1 MTPLMATQHSPP
13 PSPTL
18 ATLAA
23 TPQSPPPNSPMLAT
37 LATFADL
44 AALTATHD
52 LAATNGSLTPMRAS
66 LIRSDYLPHQMAPLI
81 RYSGQVSDFHVTL
94 EGTTKALS
102 TEAYKALASKTRVH
116 AELRNI
122 SPALVAEGR
131 ALPATECTLN
141 LAETDVVD
149 ELTGAHARLIRG
161 SVIIFSGAKSVDFA
175 LEVVRANPD
184 TAHMA
189 WIDRLELLERMSA
202 TSEASVSKKVSNER
216 YVVGVAIR
224 SNKKTRLP
232 SLMVTQLQ
240 LSSLAKREK
249 HDQAYSAQA
258 TLDCINKDKVEGY
271 ARNIVNRILKGTVHV
286 PASMD
291 LQSYPY
297 LSQAFAAASDT
308 KMHQRYIDAMN
319 TLSALSK
326 KALKDVKATV
336 AHLDAATLD
345 TAIMQALHSNVLMS
359 QVHLSTFLTVPA
371 VKERLDALLV
381 RTSFRRLCTMIQHK
395 SARSHHDGLATASV
409 EPQTQAGNITCNAE
423 ELRALLQP
431 VWNVT
436 VAISLVRIP
445 LYGAYPTTN
454 DGMLLG
460 EVDGVNFDSFHM
472 SPFTT
477 LVDEISASFVP
488 KIRKLWTPNGTLTAA
503 DIAMAYMLLLFLVCN
518 VEEPDVANNI
528 LTPPYAAALLE
539 LPRDSAAFE
548 RHVHGLFEKGCLRE
562 RHSRMQCTASGFD
575 DNGIKLSGWRYT
587 MVLWKKLAATNVGA
601 ALTAENMSLKNIL
614 DLIAVPWTLRGK
626 WLVAR
631 ELRLLLLN
639 VTHDGD
645 LQSCNSGGKKL
656 MDVLG
661 IAGKGK
667 EVFVHALTD
676 QCAATTGVDTVAHE
690 LKATGLPD
698 ADTKPLLK
706 LICACSDVEKE
717 GMTCDPT
724 KVVRWTLRC
733 LENGER
739 KRMPAFYTPA
749 EKRTAYWARIKGTFD
764 IINVDS
770 QGVTLTAAT
779 RNTAPLPFPI
789 HKCLRAL
796 TSASSSVLLTHRAIR
811 PLLAYTH
818 GHHIPGNRS
827 SRSCGTAPRYSTNC
841 ATQGAPT
848 AGSGGPEARD
858 EACHDPSVHSRGSRE
873 ASPDFTLGG
882 PSDRTYWCKPKA
894 HRPRWTTA
902 HRQGEEQACKNC
914 PD

>member
-1 MTPLMATQHSPP
+1 
-13 PSPTL
+13 
-18 ATLAA
+18 
-23 TPQSPPPNSPMLAT
+23 
-37 LATFADL
+37 
-44 AALTATHD
+44 
-52 LAATNGSLTPMRAS
+52 
-66 LIRSDYLPHQMAPLI
+66 MAPLI

-102 TEAYKALASKTRVH
+102 TEAYKALASNTRVH

-202 TSEASVSKKVSNER
+202 TSEANVSKKVSNER

-249 HDQAYSAQA
+249 HDQAYSAQT
-258 TLDCINKDKVEGY
+258 TLDGINKDKVEEY

-286 PASMD
+286 PTSMD

-297 LSQAFAAASDT
+297 LSQAFTAASDT
-308 KMHQRYIDAMN
+308 KMHQQYIDAMN

-326 KALKDVKATV
+326 KAIKDVQATV
-336 AHLDAATLD
+336 NDLDAATLD

-359 QVHLSTFLTVPA
+359 QVQLSTFLTVPA

-381 RTSFRRLCTMIQHK
+381 KSSFRRLCTMIQHK
-395 SARSHHDGLATASV
+395 SARSHHHDGLATASV
-409 EPQTQAGNITCNAE
+409 EPQTPAGNITCNAE
-423 ELRALLQP
+423 DLRALLQP

-436 VAISLVRIP
+436 IAISLVRIP
-445 LYGAYPTTN
+445 LYGAYSTIN
-454 DGMLLG
+454 DGMLIG

-503 DIAMAYMLLLFLVCN
+503 DIAMAYMLLLFLICN
-518 VEEPDVANNI
+518 VEEPDVANHI
-528 LTPPYAAALLE
+528 LMPPYAAALLA
-539 LPRDSAAFE
+539 LPQDSAAFE

-575 DNGIKLSGWRYT
+575 DNGMKLSGWRYT
-587 MVLWKKLAATNVGA
+587 LVLWKKLAATNVGA

-676 QCAATTGVDTVAHE
+676 QCAATTGVNTVAHE

-698 ADTKPLLK
+698 ADTRPLLK

-764 IINVDS
+764 IINVNS

-779 RNTAPLPFPI
+779 RNTSPLPFPI

-796 TSASSSVLLTHRAIR
+796 TSASSSVLLKHRAIR
-811 PLLAYTH
+811 SIIADTH
-818 GHHIPGNRS
+818 GHHTPGNRS
-827 SRSCGTAPRYSTNC
+827 SRSCGTTPRYSTDC
-841 ATQGAPT
+841 ATEGAPT
-848 AGSGGPEARD
+848 AGSGGPQARD
-858 EACHDPSVHSRGSRE
+858 KACHDRSVHCRGTRE
-873 ASPDFTLGG
+873 ASPDFTLGS
-882 PSDRTYWCKPKA
+882 PSDGSYWCTGKPEA
-894 HRPRWTTA
+894 HRHRWTTTHHQA
-902 HRQGEEQACKNC
+902 EEQTCKDC
-914 PD
+914 PE